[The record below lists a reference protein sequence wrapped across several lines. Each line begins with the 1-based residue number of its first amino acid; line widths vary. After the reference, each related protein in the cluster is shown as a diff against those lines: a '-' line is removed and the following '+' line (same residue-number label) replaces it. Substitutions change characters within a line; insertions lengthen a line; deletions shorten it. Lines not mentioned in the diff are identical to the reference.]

1 MGGYDF
7 MVVLWIIFIIVGL
20 FRIRDDYRDFIKT
33 KEKMIISLGTKL
45 SMFTGG
51 IAMTLFGI
59 GGLIYL
65 LTNPG
70 QFVFDIRDASH
81 NHLLCLRC

>member
-7 MVVLWIIFIIVGL
+7 MVVLWFIFVVVGL
-20 FRIRDDYRDFIKT
+20 FRIRDDYRDLISA
-33 KEKMIISLGTKL
+33 KEKMSISLRSKL

-59 GGLIYL
+59 GGLVYL
-65 LTNPG
+65 LTNPSM
-70 QFVFDIRDASH
+70 FS
-81 NHLLCLRC
+81 

>member
-65 LTNPG
+65 LTNPA
-70 QFVFDIRDASH
+70 QFV
-81 NHLLCLRC
+81 

>member
-1 MGGYDF
+1 

-20 FRIRDDYRDFIKT
+20 FRIRDDYRDFLKT
-33 KEKMIISLGTKL
+33 KDKMIISLGTKL

-70 QFVFDIRDASH
+70 QFV
-81 NHLLCLRC
+81 

>member
-20 FRIRDDYRDFIKT
+20 FRIRDDYRDFTKT

-70 QFVFDIRDASH
+70 QFV
-81 NHLLCLRC
+81 

>member
-7 MVVLWIIFIIVGL
+7 MVVLWFIFIVVGV
-20 FRIRDDYRDFIKT
+20 FRIKDDYKDYLNT
-33 KEKMIISLGTKL
+33 KAKMEISIGTKL

-65 LTNPG
+65 LTNP
-70 QFVFDIRDASH
+70 QVFA
-81 NHLLCLRC
+81 

>member
-7 MVVLWIIFIIVGL
+7 MGVLWVIFIIVGL
-20 FRIRDDYRDFIKT
+20 FRIRDDYREFVET

-65 LTNPG
+65 LTNPEL
-70 QFVFDIRDASH
+70 FA
-81 NHLLCLRC
+81 

>member
-20 FRIRDDYRDFIKT
+20 FRIRDDYRDFVKT

-45 SMFTGG
+45 SLFTGG

-65 LTNPG
+65 LANPG
-70 QFVFDIRDASH
+70 LFV
-81 NHLLCLRC
+81 

>member
-20 FRIRDDYRDFIKT
+20 FRIRDDYRDFIKS

-65 LTNPG
+65 LANPG
-70 QFVFDIRDASH
+70 LFV
-81 NHLLCLRC
+81 

>member
-20 FRIRDDYRDFIKT
+20 FRIRDDYREFIKT
-33 KEKMIISLGTKL
+33 KEKMIISIGTKL

-70 QFVFDIRDASH
+70 QFV
-81 NHLLCLRC
+81 

>member
-7 MVVLWIIFIIVGL
+7 MVVLWVIFIIVGM
-20 FRIRDDYRDFIKT
+20 FRIRDDYKDFIKT
-33 KEKMIISLGTKL
+33 KEKMIVSLGTKL

-65 LTNPG
+65 LTNPEL
-70 QFVFDIRDASH
+70 FV
-81 NHLLCLRC
+81 

>member
-20 FRIRDDYRDFIKT
+20 FRIRDDYREFIKT
-33 KEKMIISLGTKL
+33 KEKIVISIGTKL

-65 LTNPG
+65 LINPG
-70 QFVFDIRDASH
+70 LFV
-81 NHLLCLRC
+81 

>member
-7 MVVLWIIFIIVGL
+7 MVVLWVIFIIVGL
-20 FRIRDDYRDFIKT
+20 FRIRDDYKDFIKT
-33 KEKMIISLGTKL
+33 KEKMIISFGTKL

-70 QFVFDIRDASH
+70 QFV
-81 NHLLCLRC
+81 

>member
-20 FRIRDDYRDFIKT
+20 FRIRDDYRDFVKT

-51 IAMTLFGI
+51 IAMTLCGI

-65 LTNPG
+65 LSNPG
-70 QFVFDIRDASH
+70 QFV
-81 NHLLCLRC
+81 

>member
-7 MVVLWIIFIIVGL
+7 MVVLWVIFIIVGL
-20 FRIRDDYRDFIKT
+20 FRIRDDYRDYIAA
-33 KEKMIISLGTKL
+33 KEKMSISLGTKL

-51 IAMTLFGI
+51 TAMTLFGI

-65 LTNPG
+65 INNPNL
-70 QFVFDIRDASH
+70 V
-81 NHLLCLRC
+81 

>member
-59 GGLIYL
+59 VGLIYL

-70 QFVFDIRDASH
+70 QFV
-81 NHLLCLRC
+81 

>member
-7 MVVLWIIFIIVGL
+7 MVVLWVIFIIVGL
-20 FRIRDDYRDFIKT
+20 FRIRDDYRDYIAA
-33 KEKMIISLGTKL
+33 KEKMSISIGTKL

-51 IAMTLFGI
+51 TAMTLFGI

-65 LTNPG
+65 INNPNL
-70 QFVFDIRDASH
+70 V
-81 NHLLCLRC
+81 

>member
-7 MVVLWIIFIIVGL
+7 MVVLWVIFIIVGL
-20 FRIRDDYRDFIKT
+20 FRIRDDYREFIKT

-65 LTNPG
+65 LANPG
-70 QFVFDIRDASH
+70 LFV
-81 NHLLCLRC
+81 

>member
-33 KEKMIISLGTKL
+33 KEKMIISLGMKL

-70 QFVFDIRDASH
+70 LFV
-81 NHLLCLRC
+81 

>member
-1 MGGYDF
+1 MDYNLFMGGYDF
-7 MVVLWIIFIIVGL
+7 MVVLWIIFIVVGL
-20 FRIRDDYRDFIKT
+20 LRIKDDYKDYVSTKIKMKIT
-33 KEKMIISLGTKL
+33 LGTKL

-65 LTNPG
+65 LTNP
-70 QFVFDIRDASH
+70 QLFA
-81 NHLLCLRC
+81 

>member
-7 MVVLWIIFIIVGL
+7 MVVLWIVFIIVGL
-20 FRIRDDYRDFIKT
+20 FRIRDDYRDFVKT

-70 QFVFDIRDASH
+70 LFV
-81 NHLLCLRC
+81 

>member
-20 FRIRDDYRDFIKT
+20 FRIRDDYKDFIKT

-70 QFVFDIRDASH
+70 QFV
-81 NHLLCLRC
+81 

>member
-33 KEKMIISLGTKL
+33 KEKMVISLGTKL
-45 SMFTGG
+45 SMFTGV

-70 QFVFDIRDASH
+70 QFV
-81 NHLLCLRC
+81 

>member
-33 KEKMIISLGTKL
+33 KEKMIISLGTTL

-65 LTNPG
+65 LINPG
-70 QFVFDIRDASH
+70 LFV
-81 NHLLCLRC
+81 

>member
-7 MVVLWIIFIIVGL
+7 MVVLWIIFIIVCL

-45 SMFTGG
+45 SLLTGG

-70 QFVFDIRDASH
+70 QFV
-81 NHLLCLRC
+81 

>member
-70 QFVFDIRDASH
+70 LFI
-81 NHLLCLRC
+81 

>member
-1 MGGYDF
+1 MNYNLFMGGYDF
-7 MVVLWIIFIIVGL
+7 MVVLWIIFIVVGL
-20 FRIRDDYRDFIKT
+20 LRIKDDYKDYVSTKIKMEIT
-33 KEKMIISLGTKL
+33 LGTKL

-65 LTNPG
+65 LTNP
-70 QFVFDIRDASH
+70 QLFA
-81 NHLLCLRC
+81 

>member
-45 SMFTGG
+45 SMLTGG

-70 QFVFDIRDASH
+70 QFV
-81 NHLLCLRC
+81 

>member
-7 MVVLWIIFIIVGL
+7 MVVLWVVFVVVGL
-20 FRIRDDYRDFIKT
+20 FRIRDDYREFIKT
-33 KEKMIISLGTKL
+33 KEKMIISLGAKL

-51 IAMTLFGI
+51 IAMTVFGI

-65 LTNPG
+65 LTNPEL
-70 QFVFDIRDASH
+70 FA
-81 NHLLCLRC
+81 

>member
-70 QFVFDIRDASH
+70 QFVSDIRDATQ
-81 NHLLCLRC
+81 NHLLCL

>member
-33 KEKMIISLGTKL
+33 KQKMIISLGTKF

-70 QFVFDIRDASH
+70 QFV
-81 NHLLCLRC
+81 

>member
-20 FRIRDDYRDFIKT
+20 FRIRDDYRDFVKT

-70 QFVFDIRDASH
+70 QFV
-81 NHLLCLRC
+81 

>member
-20 FRIRDDYRDFIKT
+20 FRIRDDYRDFVKT

-65 LTNPG
+65 LINPG
-70 QFVFDIRDASH
+70 LFV
-81 NHLLCLRC
+81 

>member
-20 FRIRDDYRDFIKT
+20 FRIRDDYREFIKT

-65 LTNPG
+65 LSNPG
-70 QFVFDIRDASH
+70 LFT
-81 NHLLCLRC
+81 

>member
-7 MVVLWIIFIIVGL
+7 MVVLWVIFIIVGL

-70 QFVFDIRDASH
+70 QFV
-81 NHLLCLRC
+81 

>member
-1 MGGYDF
+1 
-7 MVVLWIIFIIVGL
+7 L
-20 FRIRDDYRDFIKT
+20 FRIRDDYREFVET

-65 LTNPG
+65 LTNPEL
-70 QFVFDIRDASH
+70 FA
-81 NHLLCLRC
+81 